1 MKTQH
6 QTAILIIGICLCAL
20 CALCPPRKLADPSD
34 IRFLIEGGNTTPEI
48 VVPHAFLFSE
58 DFGLFSS
65 SARTGDNPDSRLIRY
80 KVDVD
85 SGRLIAELVLIASL
99 TGIIVLIPRLKK

>member
-1 MKTQH
+1 M
-6 QTAILIIGICLCAL
+6 
-20 CALCPPRKLADPSD
+20 
-34 IRFLIEGGNTTPEI
+34 RFLIEGGNTTPEI

-65 SARTGDNPDSRLIRY
+65 SARTGVNQDSRLMHY

-85 SGRLIAELVLIASL
+85 SGRLLAELVLIASL
-99 TGIIVLIPRLKK
+99 TGIIVLIPRFKK